1 MRTPRLSPSRR
12 PAGAQRGVS
21 MIELLVALLIF
32 SFGMLGLAGLQ
43 LRTLSYSQ
51 SSLYRSQA
59 MALTDDV
66 LDRMRAVRKTA
77 STPTSGGWNTDL
89 DEAGTE
95 GSDLADWKAEV
106 ASLLPDGQA
115 SIAVTTTSVTIVIQW
130 LDSPD
135 KSNAQADRTTFRTV
149 TAL

>member
-1 MRTPRLSPSRR
+1 MRTHHPSHR
-12 PAGAQRGVS
+12 PAHAQRGVS
-21 MIELLVALLIF
+21 LIELLVALLIF

-51 SSLYRSQA
+51 SSLFRSQA
-59 MALTDDV
+59 VALTDDV
-66 LDRMRAVRKTA
+66 LDRMRASRTDA
-77 STPTSGGWNTDL
+77 SIPTSGGWNSDF
-89 DEAGTE
+89 DEAGAN

-106 ASLLPDGQA
+106 ASLLPGGEA
-115 SIAVTTTSVTIVIQW
+115 SIAVTSTNVTIVIRW

-135 KSNAQADRTTFRTV
+135 KNREELTSFQTV